1 MLMPPTSNGG
11 ARRTY
16 QGARYTALR
25 TYQSARETP
34 QAKAIAT
41 WARRSCTHTLP
52 SALCFFH
59 EGKTVPAFLREQM
72 LTPRHAT
79 DASSVASLSTSSCHC
94 HTAVAQR
101 AASMEATPT
110 EQQSTHLVPRFDRD
124 IRERPRSTS
133 SGVSFTGAGIAGRRR
148 AQPIG
153 RSEAA
158 SHSTALP
165 LTPELATND
174 GWSAFLGDD
183 EDDPRR
189 SRAGSTSTLLEAP
202 TGRASGRRSHPAEG
216 EPAYHSGA
224 LPLSPE
230 LAVDNR
236 QNPSVSHAENMQG
249 NRFAGSE
256 FCGECDLPFSDSNY
270 VANTFE
276 GHSYCGDCWDA
287 YLGIT
292 IVVASNLH
300 PSTLCGCGRDL
311 HAEPWF
317 TVDLAAQQTPYCRAC
332 ALSYWGMRGSE
343 FAVTIINDGG
353 NAMGS
358 LHGDDGSYRLQQQV
372 LSTAPL
378 FPGLLHW
385 IILSPE
391 VAHHT
396 HISRQSTAV
405 TTGTLRARRLLHH
418 SPPPF

>member
-1 MLMPPTSNGG
+1 
-11 ARRTY
+11 
-16 QGARYTALR
+16 
-25 TYQSARETP
+25 
-34 QAKAIAT
+34 
-41 WARRSCTHTLP
+41 
-52 SALCFFH
+52 
-59 EGKTVPAFLREQM
+59 
-72 LTPRHAT
+72 
-79 DASSVASLSTSSCHC
+79 
-94 HTAVAQR
+94 
-101 AASMEATPT
+101 MEATPT
-110 EQQSTHLVPRFDRD
+110 EQQSTHSVPRFDRD

-148 AQPIG
+148 AQPVG

-174 GWSAFLGDD
+174 GWSVSLGDD

-216 EPAYHSGA
+216 EAAHHSGA

-236 QNPSVSHAENMQG
+236 QNPCVSHAENMQR

-292 IVVASNLH
+292 IVIASNLH

-418 SPPPF
+418 SPPLWRVRSSRMGAGATPCSPPLFDYFCYFDQLCCSRSVVADRGAHLPPSLIDTPYDDSQKTETQCPVLTVCLMEDFPGSGHNA